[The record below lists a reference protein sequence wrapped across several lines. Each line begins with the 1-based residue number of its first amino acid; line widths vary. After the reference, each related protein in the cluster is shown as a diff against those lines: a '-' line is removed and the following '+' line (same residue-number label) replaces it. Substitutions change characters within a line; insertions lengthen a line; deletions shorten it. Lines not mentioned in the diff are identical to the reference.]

1 MTNPHMKWEL
11 IETDEQEFL
20 VKRAKIPGG
29 WLVWAAENEEP
40 EEDRAWT
47 LATAAGLTFVPD
59 REHEWDG
66 NSLP

>member
-40 EEDRAWT
+40 EEDQAWT
-47 LATAAGLTFVPD
+47 LATAAGLAFVPD
-59 REHEWDG
+59 PTHAWDG

>member
-1 MTNPHMKWEL
+1 MTKAKLKWEF
-11 IETDEQEFL
+11 IETEEEVFL

-40 EEDRAWT
+40 EEGEVWT
-47 LATAAGLTFVPD
+47 PTIAAGLTFVPD
-59 REHEWDG
+59 PTHAWDG

>member
-1 MTNPHMKWEL
+1 MTKAKLKWEL
-11 IETDEQEFL
+11 IETGDEVFL
-20 VKRAKIPGG
+20 IKRAKIPGG

-40 EEDRAWT
+40 EEDEPCT

-59 REHEWDG
+59 PTHRWDG